1 MLVAREV
8 GKFMLK
14 GKAQPIVHLLGRPEN
29 VDEKHKKS
37 AEQFADALGAFRRQT
52 WDEAKEKFTWRL
64 QTPRTMARLSFNL
77 KLCDEYKRTP
87 PPETWDGVIA
97 LDEK

>member
-52 WDEAKEKFTWRL
+52 WDEAKEKFHL
-64 QTPRTMARLSFNL
+64 AIANSEN
-77 KLCDEYKRTP
+77 
-87 PPETWDGVIA
+87 DGPA
-97 LDEK
+97 QF

>member
-1 MLVAREV
+1 
-8 GKFMLK
+8 
-14 GKAQPIVHLLGRPEN
+14 
-29 VDEKHKKS
+29 
-37 AEQFADALGAFRRQT
+37 
-52 WDEAKEKFTWRL
+52 
-64 QTPRTMARLSFNL
+64 MARLSFNP

>member
-1 MLVAREV
+1 MRWAHSDGR
-8 GKFMLK
+8 
-14 GKAQPIVHLLGRPEN
+14 LGM
-29 VDEKHKKS
+29 KQKKN
-37 AEQFADALGAFRRQT
+37 
-52 WDEAKEKFTWRL
+52 FTWRL

>member
-14 GKAQPIVHLLGRPEN
+14 GKAQPIVVHLLGRPAIANSEN
-29 VDEKHKKS
+29 DGP
-37 AEQFADALGAFRRQT
+37 AQFY
-52 WDEAKEKFTWRL
+52 
-64 QTPRTMARLSFNL
+64 L

>member
-1 MLVAREV
+1 
-8 GKFMLK
+8 
-14 GKAQPIVHLLGRPEN
+14 LGIYWADRKTWTKNIKSPPSN
-29 VDEKHKKS
+29 LPMRWAHSDGRLGMKQKKN
-37 AEQFADALGAFRRQT
+37 
-52 WDEAKEKFTWRL
+52 FTRRL